1 MCVELYLAVLRDAA
15 ISAAAPASRGDESKY
30 GVDWKCRTRKW
41 RTKKNERTENAG
53 LKMKDQM
60 SEVENA
66 GPENAGPKHQDWKMK
81 DQQPEAD
88 YEI

>member
-1 MCVELYLAVLRDAA
+1 
-15 ISAAAPASRGDESKY
+15 
-30 GVDWKCRTRKW
+30 
-41 RTKKNERTENAG
+41 
-53 LKMKDQM
+53 MKDQM